1 MTAQYIKIILLFYGE
16 NVLMIDFLRK
26 IAFKIFKPESFFGRV
41 ADKILT
47 REIFMYL
54 VFGVATTVVNL
65 AVFYLCNRAFEAAGW
80 NGVLG
85 NYFVRKG
92 WVKAAELFSSK
103 GSEYLDSTLI
113 AWVAGV
119 LFAFFT
125 NKLFVFESKSW
136 APSVAAKEFS
146 GFVGART
153 FSLFV
158 ELLCMFLFVTICNM
172 NDLLA
177 KIIVG
182 AIVVVLN
189 YVFSKLLIF
198 KKRKDGSLSSEQA

>member
-1 MTAQYIKIILLFYGE
+1 MKKKKK
-16 NVLMIDFLRK
+16 K
-26 IAFKIFKPESFFGRV
+26 IAFKIVKPESFLGRI

-65 AVFYLCNRAFEAAGW
+65 AVFYLCNRAFDAAGW
-80 NGVLG
+80 HGVLG
-85 NYFVRKG
+85 NLFVRRG
-92 WVKAAELFSSK
+92 WVKAAELFSTK

-136 APSVAAKEFS
+136 APSVAAKEFT

-158 ELLCMFLFVTICNM
+158 ELLCMFLLVTIM
-172 NDLLA
+172 NLNELLS

-182 AIVVVLN
+182 VIVVVLN

-198 KKRKDGSLSSEQA
+198 RKSKEQPGMQEDR

>member
-1 MTAQYIKIILLFYGE
+1 MIVFLRRTVFKII
-16 NVLMIDFLRK
+16 
-26 IAFKIFKPESFFGRV
+26 KPESFLGRV

-54 VFGVATTVVNL
+54 IFGVATTVVNL
-65 AVFYLCNRAFEAAGW
+65 AVFYLCNRIFDAAGW

-85 NYFVRKG
+85 SFFERRG
-92 WVKAAELFSSK
+92 WSKAAELFSTK

-119 LFAFFT
+119 VFAFFT

-136 APSVAAKEFS
+136 APSVAAREFT
-146 GFVGART
+146 GFVGARL
-153 FSLFV
+153 FSLLV
-158 ELLCMFLFVTICNM
+158 ELLCMFLFVTILNM
-172 NDLLA
+172 NELLA

-182 AIVVVLN
+182 VVVVVLN

-198 KKRKDGSLSSEQA
+198 KKQKDGPASSEQA

>member
-1 MTAQYIKIILLFYGE
+1 
-16 NVLMIDFLRK
+16 MIQFLRK
-26 IAFKIFKPESFFGRV
+26 IAFKIVRPESFLGRV

-47 REIFMYL
+47 KEIFMYL
-54 VFGVATTVVNL
+54 VFGVATTVVNF

-85 NYFVRKG
+85 NLFVSRG
-92 WVKAAELFSSK
+92 WVKAAELFSTK

-136 APSVAAKEFS
+136 APCVAVREFT
-146 GFVGART
+146 GFVGARL
-153 FSLFV
+153 FSLMV
-158 ELLCMFLFVTICNM
+158 ELLCMFLFVTILNM
-172 NDLLA
+172 NELLS

-182 AIVVVLN
+182 VIVVVLN

-198 KKRKDGSLSSEQA
+198 RKKKEEPEAKAEQ

>member
-1 MTAQYIKIILLFYGE
+1 
-16 NVLMIDFLRK
+16 MIDCLRK
-26 IAFKIFKPESFFGRV
+26 IAFKIVKPESFLGKL

-65 AVFYLCNRAFEAAGW
+65 GVFYLCNRAFEAAGW
-80 NGVLG
+80 QGVLG
-85 NYFVRKG
+85 NFFVRKG
-92 WVKAAELFSSK
+92 WVKAAELFSTK
-103 GSEYLDSTLI
+103 GSEYLDSTFI

-136 APSVAAKEFS
+136 APSVAVKEFA

-153 FSLFV
+153 FSLFI
-158 ELLCMFLFVTICNM
+158 ELLCMFLLVTILNL
-172 NDLLA
+172 NELLS

-182 AIVVVLN
+182 VVVVVLN
-189 YVFSKLLIF
+189 YIFSKLLVF
-198 KKRKDGSLSSEQA
+198 RNSKEQPEANEEQ